1 MNIITNLNITDLLAN
16 LSGESGSISN
26 SKWSFGMSFIY
37 ATGQPVTIPGYTY
50 YLSQLPDWE
59 NSKYNVNLY
68 PSAINSARL
77 PDYIR
82 MDVNITWEKNYGSW
96 ILAPYLQIF
105 NVGNRKNTWFIS
117 YDSKLAAGIV
127 QDIIYNSMM
136 PIVPSLGVNIK
147 F

>member
-1 MNIITNLNITDLLAN
+1 MNL
-16 LSGESGSISN
+16 
-26 SKWSFGMSFIY
+26 IY
-37 ATGQPVTIPGYTY
+37 ASGQPITIPGYTY
-50 YLSQLPDWE
+50 YINQLPDWE

-68 PSAINSARL
+68 PSAINSSRL
-77 PDYIR
+77 PAYIR

-117 YDSKLAAGIV
+117 YDTKISNGIT
-127 QDIIYNSMM
+127 QDINYNNML